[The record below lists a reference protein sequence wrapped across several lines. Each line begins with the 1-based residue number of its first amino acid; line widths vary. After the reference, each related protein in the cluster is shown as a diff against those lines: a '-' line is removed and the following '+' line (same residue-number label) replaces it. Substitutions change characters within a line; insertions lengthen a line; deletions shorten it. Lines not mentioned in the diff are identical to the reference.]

1 MFNHCLNKNKLI
13 LIADSNRQAADA
25 IDRVLANHGY
35 QLRVKI
41 DDGQRIFEVLKP
53 YYSDQDKMGV
63 MIIRD
68 QLPNCNIKQINELF
82 NDAATGLILPMLV
95 IANSE
100 QQSAWARSLEKDDEM
115 LVSVMPDSCSNEQL
129 PLYLDFLFALK
140 GERLARKQQ
149 EEKLL
154 TELAGRKVLDTKLK
168 YLVSHDELTGLYN
181 RNSFEKQLS
190 VILNRKTR
198 LPQDGVLMYIDIDRF
213 ELINELEGYEA
224 GDNLLIEAAIL
235 IRTFINDRDLFARI
249 GSDEFCVFLDNT
261 GLPQAAKTAE
271 QIRIAVEESRF
282 FSRENCYGF
291 TVSIGL
297 ASLNSSTKISHAS
310 ELMLSAYSACKK
322 AKEKGRN
329 LIWLF
334 DHNDETAKEK
344 KNDYLWTPK
353 IKQALSDNLF
363 FLTYQPIIDLA
374 TGEIVH
380 YEVLIR
386 LKGDNGSVIF
396 PDQFIAAAERMGL
409 INSIDLWV
417 VENALN
423 TLAAISDNNPSI
435 CLAINLSGV
444 AFQDETV
451 LNFVREKLELNWLD
465 PGRLTFEVTETAAIQ
480 NFDRTREIIN
490 KFRALG
496 CRFALDDFGD
506 GFCSFNYLKNV
517 PVDYVKIDGQFIR
530 NLINDKTDQ
539 LLVKSM
545 VEIIKLMD
553 KKVIAEFIDT
563 PLVLSKLQEFG
574 VDYGQGFL
582 LGEPEREL
590 KKAQYISMI
599 DFATPI
605 ADQ

>member
-386 LKGDNGSVIF
+386 LKGDNGSIIF

-574 VDYGQGFL
+574 VDYGQGYL